1 MFIRPPPTSEAGA
14 VATLMREGMTANV
27 RRITILGSAGLHRW
41 VEAQLAEPGGDD
53 FLVALCD
60 ERIVGMVSSRL
71 AGTTRV
77 LNHLYTHA
85 DFRRRGIARALLAGA
100 VRAEEE
106 TVAVDVF
113 TESRVARAWYAALG
127 FTAEY
132 RRLWMETPLSSAPTI
147 DPQQCV
153 QGLAE
158 ADAAQARMGFSH
170 FRLTTERGAYAIARL
185 AAAVFRCA
193 GFGILADPAA
203 LAALA
208 GIDSQR
214 TLLCFGAPE
223 DVPSDALRDGRVVEE
238 SERLSTPRAALAT
251 RLQGAAHG
259 A

>member
-1 MFIRPPPTSEAGA
+1 VLIRPPLTSEAEE

-53 FLVALCD
+53 FLVAVCD
-60 ERIVGMVSSRL
+60 GRIVGMVSSRL
-71 AGTTRV
+71 VGATRV
-77 LNHLYTHA
+77 LNHLYTHT

-100 VRAEEE
+100 VRDAAE

-113 TESRVARAWYAALG
+113 AESRVARAWYAALG

-132 RRLWMETPLSSAPTI
+132 RRLWVETPLSAAATV
-147 DPQQCV
+147 DPQRCA

-185 AAAVFRCA
+185 AEAVFRCA
-193 GFGILADPAA
+193 GFGILADPTAMAA
-203 LAALA
+203 LAA
-208 GIDSQR
+208 IDARR

-223 DVPSDALRDGRVVEE
+223 DVPAEALCDGRVVEE
-238 SERLSTPRAALAT
+238 SERLSTPRAALAA
-251 RLQGAAHG
+251 RLASPGSAA
-259 A
+259 